1 MSFLRNL
8 FSSTIYNQLK
18 NDHEALSLSK
28 KQNQVND
35 GGFLAVIKNLIGEE
49 VWSSSVITGEESAFL
64 VRILRTLD
72 SQITQQQVENYDR
85 ACRDWIGGRRKLSY
99 AHTSS
104 SSCPH
109 WISLFTSLH
118 KAFNLANFKTL
129 RDINKLRRA
138 FSSIDD
144 SAMYMRDIKDIAAFY
159 IIYNQLPV
167 SRYNFVVK
175 ELERA
180 LEEAK
185 QKGVQ
190 AYKTRTFEITN
201 EIEELIILKGEAALQ
216 ELVKKIS
223 ENPIEYRKAEHN
235 TVINQCVEYVNK
247 ILEDRG
253 YVLGEKIPFI
263 NLSNVEKLKELIYKV
278 LWIFEDATLIYS
290 NAKELE
296 DYIQYDEFVGRVIAS
311 YTAEE
316 EVFLKKL
323 FKTFGFFEK
332 ESIEFVISSKEMN
345 SAQESWQYVADYRQ
359 ARACLLFIL
368 TEDSIQR
375 ELDSCEEDGVFFAEN
390 VFSEINDKLAE
401 FGMRT
406 LNKNDTAWN
415 NDTLDWYVHKA
426 VKQIEAARRGQ

>member
-18 NDHEALSLSK
+18 NDHELLSVSK

-35 GGFLAVIKNLIGEE
+35 GSFLAVIKKLVGEE
-49 VWSSSVITGEESAFL
+49 VWSSSVMAGEESAFL
-64 VRILRTLD
+64 VRILCALD
-72 SQITQQQVENYDR
+72 PEITKQQVENYDR

-99 AHTSS
+99 AYSS

-118 KAFNLANFKTL
+118 KEFNLADFKTL
-129 RDINKLRRA
+129 GNINKLRRA
-138 FSSIDD
+138 FSATDD

-159 IIYNQLPV
+159 IIYNQMPI
-167 SRYNFVVK
+167 SRYDFVVK

-180 LEEAK
+180 IEEAK

-190 AYKTRTFEITN
+190 VYKTRTIEITN
-201 EIEELIILKGEAALQ
+201 EIEELIILKGEAALP

-235 TVINQCVEYVNK
+235 TNINQCVEYVNK
-247 ILEDRG
+247 ILAERG
-253 YVLGEKIPFI
+253 YLLGEKIPFR
-263 NLSNVEKLKELIYKV
+263 NLSNVEKLKELIHKV
-278 LWIFEDATLIYS
+278 LWIFEDTALIFS
-290 NAKELE
+290 NPEELE
-296 DYIQYDEFVGRVIAS
+296 DYIHYDEFVDRCIAS
-311 YTAEE
+311 YMAEE
-316 EVFLKKL
+316 EVFLRKL
-323 FKTFGFFEK
+323 FKAFGFFEK
-332 ESIEFVISSKEMN
+332 EPVDFVVGSKEVKE
-345 SAQESWQYVADYRQ
+345 AQESWQYVADYRQ

-426 VKQIEAARRGQ
+426 VKQIEAVRREQ